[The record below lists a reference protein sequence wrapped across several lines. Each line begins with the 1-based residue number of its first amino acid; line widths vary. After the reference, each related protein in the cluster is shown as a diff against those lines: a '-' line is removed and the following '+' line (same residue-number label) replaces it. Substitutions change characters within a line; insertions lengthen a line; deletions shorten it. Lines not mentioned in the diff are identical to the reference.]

1 MLEAQIAT
9 GEELPFEKLYEKS
22 RKEKKNTE
30 LQQKLLIRAPHFIG
44 TQNGYNQEKWKVR
57 IDALFPEYLKTKKLE
72 NMINPTDFT
81 ILSLYHPEME
91 KQDGI
96 FDFVV
101 KNYDRYG
108 EAVDKEITLSDF
120 TTRIS
125 CGFAVPA
132 RPTTGRPSDASA
144 VTSGPFM
151 PACRS
156 AT

>member
-1 MLEAQIAT
+1 M
-9 GEELPFEKLYEKS
+9 
-22 RKEKKNTE
+22 
-30 LQQKLLIRAPHFIG
+30 
-44 TQNGYNQEKWKVR
+44 R

-108 EAVDKEITLSDF
+108 EAVDKETVQRMRTI
-120 TTRIS
+120 I
-125 CGFAVPA
+125 AAMP
-132 RPTTGRPSDASA
+132 PTIRK
-144 VTSGPFM
+144 PFL
-151 PACRS
+151 
-156 AT
+156 